1 MSPRLIPNQQKQKS
15 VFRYNNTEIH
25 DSGGKRIVR
34 TVKIHNGKGSKSV
47 RVFSHKNKKHM
58 HYRASVRGR
67 KKEQNVHVSVP
78 WAQARSL
85 SAHRFF
91 SDFFFRRRRVVYA
104 RIGPE

>member
-58 HYRASVRGR
+58 KTAKRQLTHDEIHKIR
-67 KKEQNVHVSVP
+67 N
-78 WAQARSL
+78 
-85 SAHRFF
+85 
-91 SDFFFRRRRVVYA
+91 
-104 RIGPE
+104 RIFIVGMFNDCEKS